1 MERLPAPSG
10 RSRLQSLAGP
20 AILLVL
26 CAAFCWKLTLT
37 DRYTW
42 IDNPDIARMD
52 VPRLQFQRLA
62 WRQHHEFPLWDP
74 YLWCGQ
80 PFLGEI
86 AGAAFPLNWPLFW
99 LPGPDRISLTA
110 LNWYFLGLH
119 FLAALAAYFLCRDLN
134 CSRAAS
140 LLGGLLYSFC
150 GFVGLTHWPE
160 VFGALLIA
168 PLVLL
173 FLLRATRG
181 VGRWGSTAL
190 CGMFLGLAW
199 LSGHHEIPIY
209 LSTTIAAVW
218 AWEIAAR
225 PGTRAQC
232 LAQFAVTMGFA
243 ILVGAFQTIPGYE
256 YAQLA
261 VRWVGADHPVGWQEA
276 IPYSVDDQYSLMPSS
291 LISVIVPW
299 MAPAS
304 EAFLG
309 VAGLSLTL
317 MAVFARWRERPV
329 PLLACLSL
337 AGLLLALGGRN
348 PFHGVLYSALPLF
361 GKARTP
367 LRILSIFFLGVA
379 PLAALGADALR
390 AASSMSAAK
399 AMARWLVGFG
409 VSVVALF
416 AVLHSLGKSLEGSLF
431 LAGLVAVLMAAL
443 YMARARRHISGAV
456 AIAAALCLVFLELG
470 NGSAAVYRPRNPA
483 PGQSFLPDL
492 TRFRQAS
499 EFLRA
504 QPRPVRV
511 YATQVTDAFNLGDWD
526 GIETLNGFGAG
537 VTTNTFSLNWPSVR
551 IQNLWGVNYALAGP
565 KQTPRPDQQVV
576 FRDSGGIAVLK
587 NNNAFPSAWLVHHMS
602 PAGSPAELAII
613 LNDPSTDLRATAVVT
628 GAAPALTACGSG
640 DPELSSRD
648 REGAVVAKQTVNTVT
663 VDARA
668 ACRGMLILA
677 DTYYPG
683 WTAQVDGRAAPIY
696 EVDGALRGVVLE
708 AGAHRVVFRY
718 RPLSALLGGILSL
731 AGVIGACLMARFADR
746 KGGHE

>member
-1 MERLPAPSG
+1 M
-10 RSRLQSLAGP
+10 QSLAGP
-20 AILLVL
+20 ALLLVL
-26 CAAFCWKLTLT
+26 CIAFCWKLTLT
-37 DRYTW
+37 NQYTW

-62 WRQHHEFPLWDP
+62 WRQYHEFPLWDP

-86 AGAAFPLNWPLFW
+86 VGAAFPLNWPLVW
-99 LPGPDRISLTA
+99 LPGPDRISLTT
-110 LNWYFLGLH
+110 LNWYFLALH
-119 FLAALAAYFLCRDLN
+119 FLAGLAAYLLCRELA
-134 CSRAAS
+134 CSQTAS
-140 LLGGLLYSFC
+140 VLGGILYSFC

-160 VFGALLIA
+160 VFGALLMA

-173 FLLRATRG
+173 FLLRAIRG
-181 VGRWGSTAL
+181 SRPWGNAAL

-209 LSTTIAAVW
+209 LSTTVAAVW

-225 PGTRAQC
+225 PGARARR
-232 LAQFAVTMGFA
+232 LAQLAVAMGFA

-276 IPYSVDDQYSLMPSS
+276 IPYSVDDQYSFMPSS

-299 MAPAS
+299 SAPAT

-309 VAGLSLTL
+309 VAGLSLAL
-317 MAVFARWRERPV
+317 MAVFGRWRERHVPV
-329 PLLACLSL
+329 LACMSL
-337 AGLLLALGGRN
+337 AGLLLALGARN
-348 PFHGVLYSALPLF
+348 PVHGVLYSVLPLF

-367 LRILSIFFLGVA
+367 LRILSIFFLGMA

-399 AMARWLVGFG
+399 SIARWLAGFG
-409 VSVVALF
+409 VGVFALF
-416 AVLHSLGKSLEGSLF
+416 AALHSLGKSLEDSF
-431 LAGLVAVLMAAL
+431 IMAGLVALLATAL
-443 YMARARRHISGAV
+443 YMARSRGYISGSVAV
-456 AIAAALCLVFLELG
+456 AAALCLVFTELG

-492 TRFRQAS
+492 TRFGRVSQ
-499 EFLRA
+499 FLRA
-504 QPRPVRV
+504 QPQPVRV

-537 VTTNTFSLNWPSVR
+537 VTANTFSLDWPSVR

-565 KQTPRPDQQVV
+565 KQTPPPDQQVV
-576 FRDSGGIAVLK
+576 FRDSGGISVLK
-587 NNNAFPSAWLVHHMS
+587 NDNAFPRAWLVHNIATAPS
-602 PAGSPAELAII
+602 SEELSAIM
-613 LNDPSTDLRATAVVT
+613 NDPSIDLRTTAVMT
-628 GAAPALTACGSG
+628 GAAPVLAACAAGEAG
-640 DPELSSRD
+640 
-648 REGAVVAKQTVNTVT
+648 VAKQTANTVT
-663 VDARA
+663 VNARV

-708 AGAHRVVFRY
+708 AGAHRIVFRF
-718 RPLSALLGGILSL
+718 RPFSALLGGILSL
-731 AGVIGACLMARFADR
+731 FGVIGACLMAAFADR
-746 KGGHE
+746 DNGVAAPSK